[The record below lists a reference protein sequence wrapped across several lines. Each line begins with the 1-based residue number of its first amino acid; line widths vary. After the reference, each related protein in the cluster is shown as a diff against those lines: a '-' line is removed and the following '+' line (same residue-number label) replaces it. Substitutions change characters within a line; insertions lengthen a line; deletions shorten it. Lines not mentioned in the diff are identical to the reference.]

1 MVALILALSM
11 SISAFAQ
18 SKPADF
24 DSDGTV
30 GFNDFLA
37 FAEAFGSTQAPF
49 DLDTSGMVDFG
60 DFLIFVEAFAADN
73 AAPVSSAT
81 YRVTFESTWSETTHP
96 TDFPQF
102 GLAHF
107 SPLVGATH
115 NADAVFWADGEAASA
130 GIKQMAESGQTGA
143 LSGEVN
149 TEISAGRA
157 AEVLLGLDLDPT
169 PGSTSFTFDI
179 DENHPLVTLVTMIAP
194 IGL

>member
-24 DSDGTV
+24 DSNGTV

-73 AAPVSSAT
+73 APPVSSAT
-81 YRVTFESTWSETTHP
+81 YRVTFAST
-96 TDFPQF
+96 
-102 GLAHF
+102 
-107 SPLVGATH
+107 
-115 NADAVFWADGEAASA
+115 
-130 GIKQMAESGQTGA
+130 
-143 LSGEVN
+143 
-149 TEISAGRA
+149 
-157 AEVLLGLDLDPT
+157 
-169 PGSTSFTFDI
+169 
-179 DENHPLVTLVTMIAP
+179 
-194 IGL
+194 